1 MTGGEG
7 LARLALEAA
16 RLVHRSAEAHGRA
29 AREFWADAWLVL
41 HDAERA
47 AQRGRRRAGH
57 GLPPAPPRTAKAVA
71 RVVIN
76 GLRDERRRDE
86 RRRELLAWFGQP

>member
-1 MTGGEG
+1 MT
-7 LARLALEAA
+7 APAWFEAA
-16 RLVHRSAEAHGRA
+16 RLVARSREAHGRP
-29 AREFWADAWLVL
+29 AREFWAAAWLVA
-41 HDAERA
+41 HDSARA
-47 AQRGRRRAGH
+47 AARGRRRAGH

-86 RRRELLAWFGQP
+86 RRRELMAWFGQP